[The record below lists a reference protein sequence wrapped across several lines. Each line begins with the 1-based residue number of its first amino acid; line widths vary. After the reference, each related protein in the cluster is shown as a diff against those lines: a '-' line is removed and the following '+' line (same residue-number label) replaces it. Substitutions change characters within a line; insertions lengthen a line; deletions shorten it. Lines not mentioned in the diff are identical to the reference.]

1 MAKDTEQP
9 ISDPNPDG
17 TPDNSA
23 VRIGPDRLPEA
34 IKALV
39 RGDKA
44 AARRFLDY
52 AEASELP
59 LDLIW
64 SLVTPKGNIEATVLV
79 TPSAGRTAMVF
90 ASRPPADD
98 RIADMGQLIRT
109 AVDGL
114 RDQPITLAQALLDP
128 GARDEHRIFEAGGF
142 NRLAQLDYLERPIPR
157 FKTITS
163 PTLDEDVTIE
173 AWNPEER
180 KKMISL
186 LESTYKDTLDC
197 PGLTSMRSTNDIL
210 EGHIAS
216 GVFTPKWWHV
226 LHVDGKPEGVAL
238 FNRSSDGNTIELVYL
253 GISRE
258 IRGRGLGKI
267 LLTHGLSALDGESGR
282 AIVLAVDR
290 ENSPAIH
297 LYRRLGFRVSVKR
310 VAYVRQVPI

>member
-17 TPDNSA
+17 TPDNSV

-64 SLVTPKGNIEATVLV
+64 SLITPKGNIAATVLV

-90 ASRPPADD
+90 ASRPPADN

-197 PGLTSMRSTNDIL
+197 PGLTGMRSTNDIL